1 VKSADLPFS
10 LAPVLSLGV
19 AVAILTGCQSFG
31 GYAGAVG
38 GVAAAGASANP
49 AVGIGVGIAIRAGA
63 DALLDAVFR
72 HMQTGEQDRIAAQAS
87 TLAVGQRVAWQ
98 AKQIWPLPSEEG
110 DMQVVADIDNP
121 LSPCRVVLF
130 SVLTKKQ
137 RAAQKTA
144 TPTAASDASVT
155 PDASA
160 SASAGVDGNTAE
172 GIKASTTS
180 VQWFQTS
187 VCRRS
192 DGKWKWAQA
201 EPATERWG
209 NLQ

>member
-1 VKSADLPFS
+1 MRSPVLPFS
-10 LAPVLSLGV
+10 LGPMLSLGI
-19 AVAILTGCQSFG
+19 AVSMLAGCQSFG

-49 AVGIGVGIAIRAGA
+49 AVGIGVGIAIRAGS
-63 DALLDAVFR
+63 DALLDTIFR
-72 HMQTGEQDRIAAQAS
+72 RMQRGEQDRIAAQAAS
-87 TLAVGQRVAWQ
+87 LLVGQTAAWE
-98 AKQIWPLPSEEG
+98 AKQVWPLPSEEG
-110 DMQVVADIDNP
+110 NMQVVADIDNA

-137 RAAQKTA
+137 RQAAA
-144 TPTAASDASVT
+144 GVAASAAAAPAKPGSGADA
-155 PDASA
+155 ASKAAETTETA
-160 SASAGVDGNTAE
+160 S
-172 GIKASTTS
+172 I
-180 VQWFQTS
+180 QWFQTS

-192 DGKWKWAQA
+192 DGQWKWAQA